1 MDLLLQQLYNGVLIG
16 STYALVALGFTLVLG
31 TLDLLNFAHGETIMF
46 AAYAGLLALLAAGSN
61 AGGSLP
67 LALAIAVA
75 TGALLSAIVYLGSF
89 RFVSKKY
96 WTAPALSTVGLA
108 LILQTGATRLF
119 GTEQRAVPDP
129 LGDANLQLGPI
140 SVGLSHLVI
149 LGVTVALMLGLHL
162 LLTRTR
168 LGKAMRAVA
177 ENHVTAAL
185 LGVPVERTI
194 AFTFLISGILAGAAG
209 ALTSLVYHTITPFI
223 GLNILLKGMTGMVI
237 GGLGNVY
244 GAMFGGVLVGIL
256 EVLAVGYLSSS
267 YQDVLV
273 FGALIAV
280 LMFKPAGFF
289 GIQVRDRA

>member
-1 MDLLLQQLYNGVLIG
+1 MDLLLQQLYNGVLVG

-46 AAYAGLLALLAAGSN
+46 AAYAGLFALLAVGSN

-67 LALAIAVA
+67 LAIAVAVA
-75 TGALLSAIVYLGSF
+75 TGALLGLVVYYGSF
-89 RFVSKKY
+89 RFVDKKY
-96 WTAPALSTVGLA
+96 WTAPALSTVGIG
-108 LILQTGATRLF
+108 LILQTGATRF
-119 GTEQRAVPDP
+119 WGTEQRGVPDP
-129 LGDANLQLGPI
+129 LGDANLQLGPVT
-140 SVGLSHLVI
+140 VGLSHLII
-149 LGVTVALMLGLHL
+149 LGVTVALMIGLHL
-162 LLTRTR
+162 LLKRTR
-168 LGKAMRAVA
+168 LGRAMRAVA

-194 AFTFLISGILAGAAG
+194 AFTFLVSGVLAGAAG

-273 FGALIAV
+273 FAALIAV

-289 GIQVRDRA
+289 GIQVHERA

>member
-1 MDLLLQQLYNGVLIG
+1 LDLLLQQLYNGVLIG

-31 TLDLLNFAHGETIMF
+31 TLDLLNFAHGETIMLS
-46 AAYAGLLALLAAGSN
+46 AYAGLIALLAS
-61 AGGSLP
+61 GGSVP
-67 LALAIAVA
+67 LAIAVA
-75 TGALLSAIVYLGSF
+75 IAVGALLGLIVYFGSF

-96 WTAPALSTVGLA
+96 WTAPALSTVGIA
-108 LILQTGATRLF
+108 LILQTGAARLW
-119 GTEQRAVPDP
+119 GTDQRAVPDP
-129 LGDANLQLGPI
+129 LGDAHIQLGPI
-140 SVGLSHLVI
+140 TVGLSHLVI
-149 LGVTVALMLGLHL
+149 LGVTVALMVGLHVL
-162 LLTRTR
+162 LRHTR

-194 AFTFLISGILAGAAG
+194 AFTFLISGVLAGAAG

-244 GAMFGGVLVGIL
+244 GAMFGGVLVGVL
-256 EVLAVGYLSSS
+256 EVLAVSYLSSS

-273 FGALIAV
+273 FAALIAV

-289 GIQVRDRA
+289 GVQVRDRA

>member
-1 MDLLLQQLYNGVLIG
+1 LDLLLQQLYNGVLIG

-46 AAYAGLLALLAAGSN
+46 AAYAGLLALLAT
-61 AGGSLP
+61 GGSLP
-67 LALAIAVA
+67 LALAVAVA
-75 TGALLSAIVYLGSF
+75 TGAVLAALVYFGSF

-96 WTAPALSTVGLA
+96 WTAPALSTVGIA
-108 LILQTGATRLF
+108 LILQTGATRLW

-129 LGDANLQLGPI
+129 LGEANLQLGPI
-140 SVGLSHLVI
+140 SVGLSQLVV
-149 LGVTVALMLGLHL
+149 LGVTVALMIGLHL

-244 GAMFGGVLVGIL
+244 GAMFGGVLVGVL

-273 FGALIAV
+273 FAVLIGV

-289 GIQVRDRA
+289 GIHVRDRA

>member
-31 TLDLLNFAHGETIMF
+31 TLDLLNFAHGETIML
-46 AAYAGLLALLAAGSN
+46 AAYAGLLALLAVGSN
-61 AGGSLP
+61 AGSLP
-67 LALAIAVA
+67 LALAVAVV
-75 TGALLSAIVYLGSF
+75 TGALLAGVVYLGSF

-96 WTAPALSTVGLA
+96 WTAPALSTVGIA
-108 LILQTGATRLF
+108 LIMQTGATRLW

-129 LGDANLQLGPI
+129 AGDVHIQVGPVA
-140 SVGLSHLVI
+140 VGFSHLII
-149 LGVTVALMLGLHL
+149 LGITVALMVGLHL
-162 LLTRTR
+162 LLRRTR

-177 ENHVTAAL
+177 ENHTTAAL

-194 AFTFLISGILAGAAG
+194 AFTFLISGVLAGAAG
-209 ALTSLVYHTITPFI
+209 VLTSLVYHTITPFI

-244 GAMFGGVLVGIL
+244 GAMFGGLVVGIL

-273 FGALIAV
+273 FAALIAV
-280 LMFKPAGFF
+280 LAFKPAGLF
-289 GIQVRDRA
+289 GVQVRDRA

>member
-46 AAYAGLLALLAAGSN
+46 SAYAGLLALLAVGSN

-67 LALAIAVA
+67 LALAVAVA
-75 TGALLSAIVYLGSF
+75 TGGLLAAVIYFGSF

-96 WTAPALSTVGLA
+96 WTAPALSTVGVA

-129 LGDANLQLGPI
+129 LGDANLQLGPLSI
-140 SVGLSHLVI
+140 GLSQLIV
-149 LGVTVALMLGLHL
+149 LGVTVALMIGLHL

-168 LGKAMRAVA
+168 LGRAMRAVA
-177 ENHVTAAL
+177 ENHVTASL

-209 ALTSLVYHTITPFI
+209 ALTSLVYHTITPFV

-256 EVLAVGYLSSS
+256 EVLAVGYLTSS

-273 FGALIAV
+273 FAALIAV

-289 GIQVRDRA
+289 GTQVRDRA

>member
-1 MDLLLQQLYNGVLIG
+1 LDLLLQQLYNGVLIG

-31 TLDLLNFAHGETIMF
+31 TLDLLNFAHGETIMLS
-46 AAYAGLLALLAAGSN
+46 AYAGLVALLAS
-61 AGGSLP
+61 GGSVL
-67 LALAIAVA
+67 LAIAVA
-75 TGALLSAIVYLGSF
+75 IAVGALLGLIVYLGSF

-96 WTAPALSTVGLA
+96 WTAPALSTVGIA
-108 LILQTGATRLF
+108 LILQTGAARLW
-119 GTEQRAVPDP
+119 GTDQRAVPDP
-129 LGDANLQLGPI
+129 LGDAHLQLGPVT
-140 SVGLSHLVI
+140 VGLSHLII
-149 LGVTVALMLGLHL
+149 LGVTLALMVGLHVL
-162 LLTRTR
+162 LRHTR

-194 AFTFLISGILAGAAG
+194 AFTFLISGVLAGAAG
-209 ALTSLVYHTITPFI
+209 VLTSLVYHTITPFI

-244 GAMFGGVLVGIL
+244 GAMFGGVLVGVL
-256 EVLAVGYLSSS
+256 EVLAVSYLSSS

-273 FGALIAV
+273 FAALIAV

-289 GIQVRDRA
+289 GVHVRDRA

>member
-1 MDLLLQQLYNGVLIG
+1 MI
-16 STYALVALGFTLVLG
+16 
-31 TLDLLNFAHGETIMF
+31 
-46 AAYAGLLALLAAGSN
+46 
-61 AGGSLP
+61 
-67 LALAIAVA
+67 
-75 TGALLSAIVYLGSF
+75 
-89 RFVSKKY
+89 
-96 WTAPALSTVGLA
+96 
-108 LILQTGATRLF
+108 
-119 GTEQRAVPDP
+119 
-129 LGDANLQLGPI
+129 
-140 SVGLSHLVI
+140 
-149 LGVTVALMLGLHL
+149 GLHL
-162 LLTRTR
+162 LLKRTR
-168 LGKAMRAVA
+168 LGRAMRAVA

-194 AFTFLISGILAGAAG
+194 AATFLISGILAGAAG

-256 EVLAVGYLSSS
+256 EVLAVGYLSSI

-273 FGALIAV
+273 FAALIGV

>member
-31 TLDLLNFAHGETIMF
+31 TLDLLNFAHGETIML
-46 AAYAGLLALLAAGSN
+46 AAYAGLMALLGS
-61 AGGSLP
+61 GGSVL
-67 LALAIAVA
+67 LAITVAVA
-75 TGALLSAIVYLGSF
+75 TGALLGGVVYLGSF
-89 RFVSKKY
+89 RYVSKKY
-96 WTAPALSTVGLA
+96 WTAPALSTVGIA
-108 LILQTGATRLF
+108 LIMQTGATRLW

-129 LGDANLQLGPI
+129 LGDMHIEVGPVT
-140 SVGLSHLVI
+140 VGLSHLII
-149 LGVTVALMLGLHL
+149 LGVTVALMVGLHL
-162 LLTRTR
+162 LLRRTR

-177 ENHVTAAL
+177 ENHTTAAL

-194 AFTFLISGILAGAAG
+194 AFTFLISGVLAGAAG

-244 GAMFGGVLVGIL
+244 GAMFGGVLVGVL

-267 YQDVLV
+267 YQDVMV
-273 FGALIAV
+273 FAALIAV
-280 LMFKPAGFF
+280 LAFKPAGLF
-289 GIQVRDRA
+289 GTQVRDRA

>member
-1 MDLLLQQLYNGVLIG
+1 VDLLLQQLYNGVLIG

-46 AAYAGLLALLAAGSN
+46 AAYAGLLALLASD
-61 AGGSLP
+61 GSLP
-67 LALAIAVA
+67 LAIAVAVA
-75 TGALLSAIVYLGSF
+75 TGALLAAVVYFGSF

-96 WTAPALSTVGLA
+96 WTAPALSTVGVA

-162 LLTRTR
+162 LLKRTR

-223 GLNILLKGMTGMVI
+223 GLNLLLKGMTGMVI

-273 FGALIAV
+273 FAALIAV

>member
-1 MDLLLQQLYNGVLIG
+1 LDLLLQQLYNGVLIG

-46 AAYAGLLALLAAGSN
+46 AAYAGLVALLGS
-61 AGGSLP
+61 GGSVP
-67 LALAIAVA
+67 LAIAVA
-75 TGALLSAIVYLGSF
+75 VATGAILGLLVYFGSF

-96 WTAPALSTVGLA
+96 WTAPALSTVGIA
-108 LILQTGATRLF
+108 LILQTGATRF
-119 GTEQRAVPDP
+119 WGTEQRAVPDP
-129 LGDANLQLGPI
+129 LSDANFQLGPI
-140 SVGLSHLVI
+140 TVGLSQLVI
-149 LGVTVALMLGLHL
+149 LGVTVALMIGLHL

-244 GAMFGGVLVGIL
+244 GAMFGGVIVGIL

-273 FGALIAV
+273 FAALIAV

>member
-46 AAYAGLLALLAAGSN
+46 SAYAGLLALLAS
-61 AGGSLP
+61 GGSLP
-67 LALAIAVA
+67 LAIAVAVA
-75 TGALLSAIVYLGSF
+75 TGALLALAIYLGSF

-108 LILQTGATRLF
+108 LILQTGATRLW

-140 SVGLSHLVI
+140 TVGLSHLVI
-149 LGVTVALMLGLHL
+149 LGVTVALMIGLHV

-194 AFTFLISGILAGAAG
+194 AFTFLISGVLAGAAG

-244 GAMFGGVLVGIL
+244 GAMVGGIVVGML
-256 EVLAVGYLSSS
+256 EVLAVGYLSSA
-267 YQDVLV
+267 YQDVIV
-273 FGALIAV
+273 FAALIAV
-280 LMFKPAGFF
+280 LMFKPSGIF
-289 GIQVRDRA
+289 GVQVRERA

>member
-31 TLDLLNFAHGETIMF
+31 TLDLLNFAHGETIMLS
-46 AAYAGLLALLAAGSN
+46 AYAGLVALLAS
-61 AGGSLP
+61 GGSVL
-67 LALAIAVA
+67 LAIAMAIAV
-75 TGALLSAIVYLGSF
+75 GALLGLIVYFGSF

-96 WTAPALSTVGLA
+96 WTAPALSTVGIA
-108 LILQTGATRLF
+108 LILQTGATRLW
-119 GTEQRAVPDP
+119 GTDQRAVPDP
-129 LGDANLQLGPI
+129 LGDAHLQLGPI
-140 SVGLSHLVI
+140 MVGLSHLVI
-149 LGVTVALMLGLHL
+149 LGVTLALMVGLHVL
-162 LLTRTR
+162 LRHTR

-194 AFTFLISGILAGAAG
+194 AFTFLISGVLAGAAG
-209 ALTSLVYHTITPFI
+209 SLTALVYHTITPFI

-244 GAMFGGVLVGIL
+244 GAMFGGVLVGVL
-256 EVLAVGYLSSS
+256 EVLAVSYLSSS

-273 FGALIAV
+273 FAALIAV

-289 GIQVRDRA
+289 GVQVRDRA

>member
-1 MDLLLQQLYNGVLIG
+1 LDLLLQQLYNGVLIG

-46 AAYAGLLALLAAGSN
+46 SAYAGLLALLAAGSN

-67 LALAIAVA
+67 LALAVAVA
-75 TGALLSAIVYLGSF
+75 TGALLAAVVYLGSF

-96 WTAPALSTVGLA
+96 WTAPALSTVGIA
-108 LILQTGATRLF
+108 LILQTGATRLW

-162 LLTRTR
+162 LLKRTR

>member
-31 TLDLLNFAHGETIMF
+31 TLDLLNFAHGETIMLS
-46 AAYAGLLALLAAGSN
+46 AYAGLIALLAS
-61 AGGSLP
+61 GGSVP
-67 LALAIAVA
+67 LAIAVA
-75 TGALLSAIVYLGSF
+75 IAVGALLGLIVYFGSF

-96 WTAPALSTVGLA
+96 WTAPALSTVGIA
-108 LILQTGATRLF
+108 LILQTGAARLW
-119 GTEQRAVPDP
+119 GTDQRAVPDP
-129 LGDANLQLGPI
+129 LGDAHIQLGPI
-140 SVGLSHLVI
+140 TVGLSHLVI
-149 LGVTVALMLGLHL
+149 LGVTVALMVGLHVL
-162 LLTRTR
+162 LRHTR

-194 AFTFLISGILAGAAG
+194 AFTFLISGVLAGAAG

-244 GAMFGGVLVGIL
+244 GAMFGGVLVGVL
-256 EVLAVGYLSSS
+256 EVLAVSYLSSS

-273 FGALIAV
+273 FAALIAV

-289 GIQVRDRA
+289 GVQVRDRA

>member
-1 MDLLLQQLYNGVLIG
+1 
-16 STYALVALGFTLVLG
+16 
-31 TLDLLNFAHGETIMF
+31 MF
-46 AAYAGLLALLAAGSN
+46 SAYAGLFALLAS
-61 AGGSLP
+61 GGSLP
-67 LALAIAVA
+67 LAIAIAVA
-75 TGALLSAIVYLGSF
+75 TGALLGTAVYLGSF

-96 WTAPALSTVGLA
+96 WTAPALSTVGIA
-108 LILQTGATRLF
+108 LILQTGATRLW

-162 LLTRTR
+162 LLKRTR

-194 AFTFLISGILAGAAG
+194 AYTFLISGILAGAAG

-223 GLNILLKGMTGMVI
+223 GLNLLLKGMTGMVI

-244 GAMFGGVLVGIL
+244 GAMFGGVLVGML

-273 FGALIAV
+273 FAALIAV

>member
-1 MDLLLQQLYNGVLIG
+1 VDLLLQQLYNGVLIG

-46 AAYAGLLALLAAGSN
+46 AAYAGLLALLASD
-61 AGGSLP
+61 GSLP
-67 LALAIAVA
+67 LAIAVAVA
-75 TGALLSAIVYLGSF
+75 TGALLAAVVYFGSF

-96 WTAPALSTVGLA
+96 WTAPALSTVGVA

-119 GTEQRAVPDP
+119 GTEQRAVADP

-162 LLTRTR
+162 LLKRTR

-223 GLNILLKGMTGMVI
+223 GLNLLLKGMTGMVI

-273 FGALIAV
+273 FAALIAV

>member
-1 MDLLLQQLYNGVLIG
+1 LDLLLQQLYNGVLIG

-46 AAYAGLLALLAAGSN
+46 AAYAGLLALLASS
-61 AGGSLP
+61 GSLP
-67 LALAIAVA
+67 LALAVAVA
-75 TGALLSAIVYLGSF
+75 TGALLATVVYFGSF

-96 WTAPALSTVGLA
+96 WTAPALSTVGVA

-149 LGVTVALMLGLHL
+149 LGVTLVLMLGLHL

-194 AFTFLISGILAGAAG
+194 AYTFLISGILAGAAG

-273 FGALIAV
+273 FAALIAV

>member
-46 AAYAGLLALLAAGSN
+46 AAYVGLLALLAVGGA
-61 AGGSLP
+61 AGGSLT
-67 LALAIAVA
+67 AAIAVA
-75 TGALLSAIVYLGSF
+75 VVTGGLLALVVYLGSF
-89 RFVSKKY
+89 RFVNKKY
-96 WTAPALSTVGLA
+96 WTAPALSTVGIG
-108 LILQTGATRLF
+108 LILQTGATRF
-119 GTEQRAVPDP
+119 WGTDQKPVPDP
-129 LGDANLQLGPI
+129 LSDANLQLGPVTI
-140 SVGLSHLVI
+140 GYSHLVI
-149 LGVTVALMLGLHL
+149 LGVTLALMIGLHL
-162 LLTRTR
+162 LLKHTR

-177 ENHVTAAL
+177 ENHTTAAL

-194 AFTFLISGILAGAAG
+194 GFTFLISGVLAGAAG

-244 GAMFGGVLVGIL
+244 GAMFGGILVGVL
-256 EVLAVGYLSSS
+256 EVLAVSYLTSS

-273 FGALIAV
+273 FAALIAV
-280 LMFKPAGFF
+280 LMFKPAGLF
-289 GIQVRDRA
+289 GVQVRDRA

>member
-31 TLDLLNFAHGETIMF
+31 TLDLLNFAHGETIML
-46 AAYAGLLALLAAGSN
+46 AAYAGLMALLAVGSN
-61 AGGSLP
+61 AGGSMP
-67 LALAIAVA
+67 LALAVAVA
-75 TGALLSAIVYLGSF
+75 TGAALGLAVYLGSF
-89 RFVSKKY
+89 RYVSKKY
-96 WTAPALSTVGLA
+96 WTAPALSTVGIA
-108 LILQTGATRLF
+108 LILQTGATRF
-119 GTEQRAVPDP
+119 WGTEQRAVPDP
-129 LGDANLQLGPI
+129 LGDIHLELGPI
-140 SVGLSHLVI
+140 SVGLSHLLI
-149 LGVTVALMLGLHL
+149 LGVTVALMVGLHL
-162 LLTRTR
+162 LLQRTR

-194 AFTFLISGILAGAAG
+194 AFTFLISGVLAGAAG

-273 FGALIAV
+273 FAALIGV
-280 LMFKPAGFF
+280 LMFKPAGIF